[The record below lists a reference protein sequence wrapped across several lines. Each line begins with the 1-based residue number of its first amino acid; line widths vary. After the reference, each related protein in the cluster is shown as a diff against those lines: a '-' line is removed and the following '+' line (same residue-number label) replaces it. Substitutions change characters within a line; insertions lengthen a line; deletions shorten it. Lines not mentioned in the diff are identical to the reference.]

1 MPEAKYNI
9 AEIADIIKGELIQQ
23 PDPDCGIRDI
33 LIDSRRLIDAEPS
46 LFFAL
51 SSKKN
56 DGHRFI
62 DELYR
67 KGVRNFVISKS
78 AFNLIAFAD
87 ANFIRVASTLD
98 ALQSL
103 AAHHRR
109 KFDIPVI
116 GITGSN
122 GKTIVKEWLFQLL
135 SDDLK
140 IIRSPKSYNSQIGVP
155 LSVWQIRPEHMMG
168 IFEAG
173 ISEPDEMDRLQKIIQ
188 PTIGIFTNIGQ
199 AHSENFIRIDQ
210 KVGEKLKLFTKVDT
224 LIYCLD
230 HPEIQETIIRS
241 EILRSIRPL
250 TWSRKQNADLKIIS
264 SEKSASETEIRAS
277 YLNDEIRINIPYTD
291 DASIENAIHCWASL
305 LLLGYDNQVIAE
317 RMKKLQTVA
326 MRLELKEGINNCTV
340 INDSYNSDY
349 NSLSIA
355 LDFLNQQK
363 QHKQKTLILSD
374 ILQSGRNEVDLYSDI
389 AGLLEKKGINKFIG
403 IGQAVSKHADKFSGE
418 KYFYLSTSEFLRKF
432 SFSSFHNE
440 SILLKGAR
448 IYEFEQIS
456 QALQQKAH
464 ETRLE
469 INLNSLI
476 HNLNYF
482 RSKLEQKTR
491 IMAMVK
497 AFSYGSGSYE
507 IANVLQFHHVDY
519 LAVAYA
525 DEGVELRKSGINLP
539 IMVMNPDEESFD
551 NIIMHSLEPEIYSF
565 RVLEMLENAIRK
577 NIIPA
582 NKPVKIHL
590 KLDTGMHRLGF
601 EEKDLDELIRRLQQN
616 KMLYVQSVFSHFAAS
631 DHPEHDDFSRRQ
643 IERFKT
649 MGEKIQEGATHY
661 VLRHIANSAAI
672 SRFPEARFDM
682 VRLGISLYGV
692 SSNEDDAKMLRNV
705 STLKTNIS
713 QIKEVQPGDSVG
725 YNRSWVAEK
734 KMKIAIVPVG
744 YADGLRRSLSNG
756 KGHLY
761 LNGKEAKI
769 VGDVCMDMCMIDIT
783 GMQAGEGDEVV
794 IFGQERNVSALARDM
809 DTIPYEVLTGVS
821 RRVKRVFYQ
830 E

>member
-1 MPEAKYNI
+1 MSEFKYNI
-9 AEIADIIKGELIQQ
+9 TEIAGIVKGELIQK
-23 PDPDCGIRDI
+23 PDPIYGIKDL
-33 LIDSRRLIDAEPS
+33 LIDSRRLIDTANT

-67 KGVRNFVISKS
+67 KGVRNFVISQTS
-78 AFNLIAFAD
+78 FNTTAFAD
-87 ANFIRVASTLD
+87 ANFIRVKDSLS

-103 AAHHRR
+103 SAHHRK
-109 KFDIPVI
+109 KFELPVI

-122 GKTIVKEWLFQLL
+122 GKTIIKEWLFQMM
-135 SDDLK
+135 SDDMN

-155 LSVWQIRPEHMMG
+155 LSVWQINPSHMMG

-199 AHSENFIRIDQ
+199 AHSENFIQIHQ

-224 LIYCLD
+224 LIYCVD
-230 HPEIQETIIRS
+230 HSQIQETTIRS
-241 EILRSIRPL
+241 EILRSIRSF
-250 TWSRKQNADLKIIS
+250 TWSRKQNADLRILS
-264 SEKSASETEIRAS
+264 SETNADATEIKAK
-277 YLNDEIRINIPYTD
+277 YLEKQINISIPFTD
-291 DASIENAIHCWASL
+291 DASIENAIHCWAAL
-305 LLLGYDNQVIAE
+305 LLLGYDNQLIAD
-317 RMKKLQTVA
+317 RMSRLHPVA

-340 INDSYNSDY
+340 INDSYNSDL

-363 QHKQKTLILSD
+363 QHRQKTLILSD
-374 ILQSGRNEVDLYSDI
+374 ILQSGRNEVDLYTEI
-389 AGLLEKKGINKFIG
+389 ASLVEKKEISKFIG
-403 IGQAVSKHADKFSGE
+403 IGQSLSKHADKFKGE
-418 KYFYLSTSEFLRKF
+418 THFFLSTSEFLRKF

-448 IYEFEQIS
+448 IFEFEQIS

-482 RSKLEQKTR
+482 RSKVPQHTG

-525 DEGVELRKSGINLP
+525 DEGVELRKAGINLP
-539 IMVMNPDEESFD
+539 VMVMNPDEESFD
-551 NIIMHSLEPEIYSF
+551 NIIMHSLEPEIYNF
-565 RVLEMLENAIRK
+565 RVLDMLEKAIRK
-577 NIIPA
+577 NIIPT

-601 EEKDLDELIRRLQQN
+601 EEKDLDELLNRIQQN

-631 DHPEHDDFSRRQ
+631 DRPEHDDFSRSQ
-643 IERFKT
+643 IERFSV
-649 MGEKIQEGATHY
+649 MAEKIQSGANHY
-661 VLRHIANSAAI
+661 VLRHISNSAAI
-672 SRFPEARFDM
+672 SRFPDARFDM

-692 SSNEDDAKMLRNV
+692 SSIEEDKKMLRNV
-705 STLKTNIS
+705 STLRTNIS
-713 QIKEVQPGDSVG
+713 QIKHVKAGESIG
-725 YNRSWVAEK
+725 YNRSWIAEND
-734 KMKIAIVPVG
+734 MKIAVVPVG

-756 KGHLY
+756 KSSLY
-761 LNGKEAKI
+761 IEGKAAKI
-769 VGDVCMDMCMIDIT
+769 IGDVCMDMCMIDIT
-783 GMQAGEGDEVV
+783 EISADEGDEVV
-794 IFGQERNVSALARDM
+794 IFGQERNVCELAKDM
-809 DTIPYEVLTGVS
+809 NTIPYEVLTGIS